1 MCNAL
6 AGFSL
11 ICTMHMSLNIKLLY
25 KIYYATDSDEIHE
38 LALWFE
44 NNLPKDKIFK
54 FKKMLNNDLKED
66 DLTFQNINNIKRFRD
81 FLD

>member
-6 AGFSL
+6 AGFWL
-11 ICTMHMSLNIKLLY
+11 IYAMLMCLNIRLLY
-25 KIYYATDSDEIHE
+25 KIYFATDSDEIHE

-44 NNLPKDKIFK
+44 NNLPKDKILK
-54 FKKMLNNDLKED
+54 FKKMLNEDLHED
-66 DLTFQNINNIKRFRD
+66 DLSLQNISNIKRFIG